1 MATSGTEN
9 QEPITIET
17 MLRQAAFEAWAAT
30 REEHQ
35 HDGRDFFDRAYL
47 GHYNSLDHYVESL
60 VDDYQLDAKLD
71 SAIAPPFRHFVDIDI
86 TGLARSLVRSGT
98 LYGIPAAPVG
108 VWVFNGEIE

>member
-1 MATSGTEN
+1 MPKKDS
-9 QEPITIET
+9 QSKEPITVEA

-35 HDGRDFFDRAYL
+35 HDSLEFFDRAYL
-47 GHYNSLDHYVESL
+47 GHFNSLDHYVESL
-60 VDDYQLDAKLD
+60 VDDYGLDAKLD
-71 SAIAPPFRHFVDIDI
+71 AAVAPPFREHLDVDIPS
-86 TGLARSLVRSGT
+86 LARSLVRNGT

>member
-1 MATSGTEN
+1 MANNGTDS
-9 QEPITIET
+9 QEPISVET

-35 HDGRDFFDRAYL
+35 HDDRDFFDRAYL
-47 GHYNSLDHYVESL
+47 GHYSSLDHYVESL
-60 VDDYQLDAKLD
+60 VDEYQLDSKLD
-71 SAIAPPFRHFVDIDI
+71 AAVAEPFRRFLDIDI

-98 LYGIPAAPVG
+98 LYAIPAAPVG

>member
-1 MATSGTEN
+1 MVSNGTEG
-9 QEPITIET
+9 QEPLTVET
-17 MLRQAAFEAWAAT
+17 MLRQAALEAWAAT

-35 HDGRDFFDRAYL
+35 HNSRAFFDRAYL
-47 GHYNSLDHYVESL
+47 GHYNSLDHHIESL

-71 SAIAPPFRHFVDIDI
+71 AAITEPYRRFLDIDI
-86 TGLARSLVRSGT
+86 TGLARSLVRNGT